1 MAEKIEFLVSCEW
14 PHEIAIYSKN
24 GFFQARKTFLVG
36 VSFEKS
42 SITGL
47 KPLIFK
53 RKQVKVEKNR

>member
-14 PHEIAIYSKN
+14 PHEIPIYSKN